1 MNETLVRSLSGTVY
15 VFLLIFSTLHSREA
29 FLLLF
34 VFFLIQTVREFLD
47 LIQLSKLP
55 AIVVAICLFVVFGYF
70 SNNQSTSDLGLL
82 LMSIFV
88 CLQLIFWLFS
98 GNSKCLVFLLDKWV
112 KLIGYIVLPFVFLTK
127 IVTVQKGTESVY
139 YPYFLIGIFIIIWT
153 NDSFAYLV
161 GKSLGKNKLFE
172 KISPKK
178 TIEGFIGGL
187 LFALLSGI
195 FISMFLE
202 KTLSVYHWMIIS
214 LIVSVF
220 GTIGDLIQSKFKR
233 IAGVKDSGNIMPGH
247 GGIYD
252 RLDSVIFVIP
262 FVYLFFKILEYVS

>member
-1 MNETLVRSLSGTVY
+1 MNETLVRSLSGAVY
-15 VFLLIFSTLHSREA
+15 VFLLIFSTLYSIETF
-29 FLLLF
+29 FLLFGLF
-34 VFFLIQTVREFLD
+34 LVQTVREFAD

-55 AIVVAICLFVVFGYF
+55 AILVALSLFLVFGYF
-70 SNNQSTSDLGLL
+70 SKNQSSSDLGLL
-82 LMSIFV
+82 LMSVFV
-88 CLQLIFWLFS
+88 CLQLISWLFS
-98 GNSKCLVFLLDKWV
+98 GNSKCLVFSLDKWV
-112 KLIGYIVLPFVFLTK
+112 KLIGYIILPFVLLTK
-127 IVTVQKGTESVY
+127 IVSIQKGTESIY

-187 LFALLSGI
+187 LFALISGVLI
-195 FISMFLE
+195 NIFLE
-202 KTLSVYHWMIIS
+202 KTLSVYQWVIIA
-214 LIVSVF
+214 LIVSVL
-220 GTIGDLIQSKFKR
+220 GTIGDLVQSKFKR